1 MTRRLP
7 DWRDRLDAEIQRKAL
22 CAFAWGLNDC
32 CLFACDLVRAMT
44 GRDYAEAFRGRYSTP
59 IGAARA
65 LRNVAGVSSLPDL
78 VDKLAAQEPWEEI
91 SPDVAA
97 SGDWTLAAGT
107 HGPTLAV
114 RYGRLIATPGLSGV
128 ELLPASRALRA
139 WIL

>member
-7 DWRDRLDAEIQRKAL
+7 DWRERLDAEVQRKAL
-22 CAFAWGLNDC
+22 CAFAWGFNDC

-59 IGAARA
+59 IGAGRA
-65 LRNVAGVSSLPDL
+65 LRDVAGVSSLPEL

-91 SPDVAA
+91 DPARAS
-97 SGDWTLAAGT
+97 SGDWILADGT

-114 RYGRLIATPGLSGV
+114 RFGALIATPGLSGV
-128 ELLPASRALRA
+128 EFIPASRALRA